1 MRKLIV
7 AVLAI
12 VLTGCASMRG
22 VDVGSESSGNFYVD
36 VTNSRSASITVSY
49 SAGGD
54 RVQLGTVSA
63 GATQRFALPGG
74 AGSSVTIMAV
84 NSSGTT
90 VGTYP
95 VSIEPGSTRK
105 ITVR

>member
-12 VLTGCASMRG
+12 VLTGCASMRS
-22 VDVGSESSGNFYVD
+22 VDVGGQAGGNFYVD
-36 VTNSRSASITVSY
+36 VTNSRSAAVTVSY

-54 RVQLGTVSA
+54 RIQLGTVGA
-63 GATQRFALPGG
+63 RATQRFALPGA

-84 NSSGTT
+84 NSSGAT

-95 VSIEPGSTRK
+95 VSIEPGTTRK
-105 ITVR
+105 ITIQ